1 MHIRPV
7 SSPGDLGAVGELL
20 SRVEA
25 ADGHQPIGEHKYL
38 ILFHGDPQGLV
49 GLVGELD
56 GRVVSYVALTPGG
69 EPGWWAMELAVDP
82 GQRSPANF
90 LSLFQAGIAE
100 VGRRG
105 GRAVRAWIFQPRLAE
120 VAIRAGFEAE
130 RELLKLERQLTGG
143 FNANR
148 SDPELPEGVHLAS
161 FVPDR
166 DEPAWLELNNSAFVD
181 HPENGRWTL
190 EILKNR
196 MGQPWFRADE
206 LLMAWDGTGL
216 AGFCWLKRG
225 NGEGEIY
232 VIAVAPRTQG
242 IGLGRALV
250 LQGLAVMERKGDRV
264 AFLYVD
270 ASNHRAL
277 GLYRS
282 LGFYVDHVDRSFV
295 RKLT

>member
-7 SSPGDLGAVGELL
+7 SPPGDLEAVGELL
-20 SRVEA
+20 SRVGA

-38 ILFHGDPQGLV
+38 MLFQGNSQGLV

-56 GRVVSYVALTPGG
+56 GRVISYVALTPGAD
-69 EPGWWAMELAVDP
+69 PGWWGMELAVDP
-82 GQRSPANF
+82 DQRSPAVF
-90 LSLFQAGIAE
+90 LSLFEAGVAE

-105 GRAVRAWIFQPRLAE
+105 GRAVRAWLFQPRLAE

-130 RELLKLERQLTGG
+130 RELLKLERQLPGG
-143 FNANR
+143 FDADR
-148 SDPELPEGVHLAS
+148 SDARLPEGVHLAP
-161 FVPDR
+161 FVPGS
-166 DEPAWLELNNSAFVD
+166 DEDAWLELNNSAFVD

-196 MGQPWFRADE
+196 MHQPWFRAGE

-232 VIAVAPRTQG
+232 VIAVAPRAQG

-250 LQGLAVMERKGDRV
+250 LKGLSVMERNGDRV

-282 LGFYVDHVDRSFV
+282 LGFYTDHVDRSFV
-295 RKLT
+295 RTLT

>member
-1 MHIRPV
+1 MHIRLV
-7 SSPGDLGAVGELL
+7 SLPRDLAAVGELL

-38 ILFHGDPQGLV
+38 MLFQGDRESVV
-49 GLVGELD
+49 GLVGEAE
-56 GRVVSYVALTPGG
+56 GRLVSYVALTPGA
-69 EPGWWAMELAVDP
+69 EPGWWGMELAVDP
-82 GQRSPANF
+82 DQRSPATF
-90 LSLFQAGIAE
+90 LNLFNAGIAE
-100 VGRRG
+100 VARRG
-105 GRAVRAWIFQPRLAE
+105 GRAVRAWLFQPRLAE

-143 FNANR
+143 FHGDR
-148 SDPELPEGVHLAS
+148 SDARLPEGVRLAA
-161 FVPDR
+161 FVPAR
-166 DEPAWLELNNSAFVD
+166 DEHAWLELNNSAFVD

-190 EILKNR
+190 EVLENR

-216 AGFCWLKRG
+216 AGFCWLKRAH
-225 NGEGEIY
+225 GEGEIY

-250 LQGLAVMERKGDRV
+250 LQGLSLMERKGDQV

-295 RKLT
+295 RTLT